1 MILSAGRGERM
12 RPLTDTLPKPLLV
25 VKGKP
30 LIVWHLERLSK
41 FGFNDIVI
49 NIAHLGYKIREYLGN
64 GSRYGVKI
72 SYSDEQISGALES
85 AGGIKKAL
93 SLLGNEPFLVVNG
106 DVFCDY
112 DFDVNFDV
120 LDKNAHLILVKNPEH
135 NLNGDFGL
143 NETLVLNE
151 AKQMYTFSGIGYYN
165 PTLFDKVNE
174 TKSALAPLLRNEI
187 QNENISGEVY
197 IGNWHDIGT
206 PQRLEDINKAI
217 D

>member
-25 VKGKP
+25 IKGKP

-41 FGFNDIVI
+41 LGFKDIVI

-64 GSRYGVKI
+64 GSKYGVKI

-93 SLLGNEPFLVVNG
+93 SLLGNESFLVVNG

-112 DFDVNFDV
+112 NFDLNFDLV
-120 LDKNAHLILVKNPEH
+120 DKKAHLILVKNPKH
-135 NLNGDFGL
+135 HPNGDFGL

-165 PTLFDKVNE
+165 PTLFDKVSE
-174 TKSALAPLLRNEI
+174 TKSTLAPLLRNEI